1 MKAVYKRELESYF
14 NTMTGY
20 VFIAIV
26 AAFIGLYF
34 VLYNL
39 SMGHPFFAVA
49 LSSTIAV
56 FIFAVPV
63 LTMKSFAEE
72 RKTKTDQMLLTYPV
86 SVPSVVLG
94 KFFAMMTVYLIP
106 LLIGCLCPLVIRIV
120 GQGSL
125 IIDYSA
131 ILLFL
136 CLGAFFVSIGMFVSA
151 LTDSQVIAAVVT
163 MAALLI
169 VVIWD
174 TITGYIPETPVA
186 SLVGFIVI
194 FFLAALIIYRATR
207 CWTGPAIIA
216 IIGLAASVGCF
227 FMASDWFKGALKK
240 LLEALSIYGTINNF
254 VSYYVFDVKG
264 LITIICFAVLFVFLT
279 IQAVQRRRWN

>member
-26 AAFIGLYF
+26 SAFIGLYF

-39 SMGHPFFAVA
+39 RMGHPYFAAA
-49 LSSTIAV
+49 LASTIAV

-86 SVPSVVLG
+86 SVPSIVLG

-106 LLIGCLCPLVIRIV
+106 MLIGCLCPLVIRIV
-120 GQGSL
+120 GTGSL
-125 IIDYSA
+125 VIDYST
-131 ILLFL
+131 ILLYL
-136 CLGAFFVSIGMFVSA
+136 LLGAFFISIGMFVSA

-163 MAALLI
+163 MAALLVI
-169 VVIWD
+169 VIWD
-174 TITGYIPETPVA
+174 AITNYIPETPVA
-186 SLVGFIVI
+186 SLIGFIVI
-194 FFLAALIIYRATR
+194 FFLAAFIIYRTTR
-207 CWTGPAIIA
+207 CWTAPALIA
-216 IIGLAASVGCF
+216 IFGLVASVACYF
-227 FMASDWFKGALKK
+227 LAEDWFQGALGK
-240 LLEALSIYGTINNF
+240 LLAALSIYGTINNF
-254 VSYYVFDVKG
+254 ITYYTFDVKG
-264 LITIICFAVLFVFLT
+264 LLIIVCFIILFVYLT

>member
-26 AAFIGLYF
+26 SAFIGLYF

-39 SMGHPFFAVA
+39 SMGHPYFAAA
-49 LSSTIAV
+49 LASTIAV

-86 SVPSVVLG
+86 SVPSIVLG

-120 GQGSL
+120 GKGSL
-125 IIDYSA
+125 VIDYSA

-136 CLGAFFVSIGMFVSA
+136 FLGAFFISIGMFVSA

-163 MAALLI
+163 MAALLVI
-169 VVIWD
+169 VIWD
-174 TITGYIPETPVA
+174 SITNYIPETPVA
-186 SLVGFIVI
+186 SLIGFIVI
-194 FFLAALIIYRATR
+194 FFLAALIIYKATG

-216 IIGLAASVGCF
+216 ILGLAASVACY
-227 FMASDWFKGALKK
+227 FMAETWFQTALSK
-240 LLEALSIYGTINNF
+240 LLAALSIFGPMNNF

-264 LITIICFAVLFVFLT
+264 LLIVICFAALFIFLT